1 MNDTLTVNTVRF
13 VDAADIIPADW
24 NSWFWAALSE
34 SSSVTFGDNEYS
46 LITPE
51 HFKQEMLDIAYEDIV
66 DADELKKIE
75 EVLTALD
82 QEGILINI

>member
-13 VDAADIIPADW
+13 VDAADII
-24 NSWFWAALSE
+24 L
-34 SSSVTFGDNEYS
+34 TFGDNEYS